1 MSVTKESFQLID
13 SDYTKNFRDGL
24 ANAGASSFANLSIP
38 NVAGG
43 QFKGFVETIR
53 ILSLQNLD
61 WRVEFYSKGN
71 TGGYGLAPYF
81 TSPSFISGGQYP
93 TATNPNNSNIIASV
107 LFYSSST
114 FQQLTPALLVPAGEA
129 SRIATA
135 YATLFLYSATGL
147 RIPIIDDDSNTNISG
162 ATTPGGLM
170 HVNLVNTNGGK
181 TAGDAGLVHIRFGVV
196 VAA

>member
-1 MSVTKESFQLID
+1 MTISKESFQFVD
-13 SDYTKNFRDGL
+13 SDYTQDFRDGL
-24 ANAGASSFANLSIP
+24 ANAGASSFANLSIED
-38 NVAGG
+38 VGG
-43 QFKGFVETIR
+43 QMKCFVETIR

-61 WRVEFYSKGN
+61 WRVEFYSKSN

-107 LFYSSST
+107 LFYSST
-114 FQQLTPALLVPAGEA
+114 TAAQATPLLVTAGES
-129 SRIATA
+129 SRVATA

-147 RIPIIDDDSNTNISG
+147 RIPIIDDDTNTNISG
-162 ATTPGGLM
+162 NVVPGGLM